1 MLNLY
6 QKLRIIHKIH
16 YLEIRHKLRKH
27 QKQLLNL
34 MENVQV

>member
-6 QKLRIIHKIH
+6 EKLRIIHKIH
-16 YLEIRHKLRKH
+16 YLETQNKSRKH

-34 MENVQV
+34 MENVQL